1 MTSAHI
7 EHHPVKLNKFFP
19 KVEIKSIKW
28 LTLVMGLLIVIF
40 NVQGYDILFP
50 DEKWFGLFTP
60 FAVLLGVTELAVLL
74 WSTGVIE
81 NWHSTSRILRCSLF
95 VVTIAFFI
103 LSFSGI
109 NSYLSNLATKDF
121 TSVQVD
127 NEHNRNNEQLI
138 EQKRTDQTNIKQELD
153 QLRQQRSEI
162 IASIDTKNTQINQAN
177 QLSSERRLKA
187 VDCALVPDCKAA
199 VDKYEDEAYR
209 IGQDLQS
216 LSNQR
221 NNLDTRIN
229 RKEDEL
235 DNLSITINEASSET
249 KSKRDKNA
257 ETQVSFQQKQDIY
270 ANIVLKITSWIGWQ
284 PADPFGVFINFVSGL
299 IYPIYFLLNLYNAL
313 HSPEHIAVRQHRKTQ
328 QREKRSLK
336 IWLLR
341 RIMRSIRTRQLIK
354 KREHSKNC
362 KFILEQKQ
370 HRNALIKRLIRY
382 FRVWAHRRTKTRIN
396 EVERRVEVPTVVEK
410 EIEKIV
416 EIQVEVE
423 KQVDKIVEVEV
434 VVEKIVEVIKEVPV
448 EVRVEVPVE
457 VDRIVK
463 VDSEVP
469 VYIDRIKEVSVPYFV
484 PDPQILVHERIIP
497 VPEGITGEELEAIL
511 RAQPTLN
518 QEARAQQH
526 IVRAKTPTDMTLQDQ
541 DKDKDEMIIL
551 NQEDTQYAQPRS

>member
-1 MTSAHI
+1 MTSTHI
-7 EHHPVKLNKFFP
+7 EHHPEKLNRFFP
-19 KVEIKSIKW
+19 EVEIPWFKL

-60 FAVLLGVTELAVLL
+60 FAVLLGVTELAVLS

-81 NWHSTSRILRCSLF
+81 NWHSTSRILRYALF
-95 VVTIAFFI
+95 AVTIAFFA

-121 TSVQVD
+121 ASVQVD
-127 NEHNRNNEQLI
+127 NEYNRNNEQLV
-138 EQKRTDQTNIKQELD
+138 EQSRTAQMDIKQELD

-162 IASIDTKNTQINQAN
+162 IASIDTKNAQINQAN
-177 QLSSERRLKA
+177 QLASERRLKA
-187 VDCALVPDCKAA
+187 LDCALVPDCKAA
-199 VDKYEDEAYR
+199 VDKYEDEAHR

-229 RKEDEL
+229 RKENEF
-235 DNLSITINEASSET
+235 DNLSITINQALSET
-249 KSKRDKNA
+249 KNKRDQNA
-257 ETQVSFQQKQDIY
+257 GTQVSFQQKQDIY
-270 ANIVLKITSWIGWQ
+270 ANIVLKIASWIGWQ
-284 PADPFGVFINFVSGL
+284 PADPFGVFISFVSGL
-299 IYPIYFLLNLYNAL
+299 IYPVYFLLNLYNAL
-313 HSPEHIAVRQHRKTQ
+313 HSPEHIEVRQNRKTQ
-328 QREKRSLK
+328 QREKRSLR

-354 KREHSKNC
+354 KRENS

-370 HRNALIKRLIRY
+370 HRSELMKRLIRY

-423 KQVDKIVEVEV
+423 KLVDKIVEVEV

-463 VDSEVP
+463 VNSEVP

-518 QEARAQQH
+518 QDARAQQH
-526 IVRAKTPTDMTLQDQ
+526 IVRAKTPTGMTFQDQ
-541 DKDKDEMIIL
+541 DKDEMIIL
-551 NQEDTQYAQPRS
+551 NQKDTQYAQPRS